1 MRLKTEE
8 INAIKSTVHSL
19 DQEATV
25 FLFGSRADD
34 SKKGGDID
42 LLVLSGKL
50 AGGNAKRA
58 IKCELYRLIGEQKID
73 ILIAADDSDPF
84 VQLALKTGVKL

>member
-1 MRLKTEE
+1 MRLKPEE
-8 INAIKSTVHSL
+8 VAAIKSTIGNL
-19 DQEATV
+19 DREASV
-25 FLFGSRADD
+25 YLFGSRADD

-50 AGGNAKRA
+50 SGGDAKRA
-58 IKCELYRLIGEQKID
+58 IKKELYRLIGEQKID
-73 ILIAADDSDPF
+73 VLLAADDADPF